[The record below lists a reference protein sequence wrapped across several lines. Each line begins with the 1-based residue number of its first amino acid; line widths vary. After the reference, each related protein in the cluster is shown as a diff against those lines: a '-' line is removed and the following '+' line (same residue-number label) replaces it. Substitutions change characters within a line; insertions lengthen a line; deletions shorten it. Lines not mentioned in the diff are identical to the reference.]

1 MIDDDPGVAKVLGG
15 DASGINGCFPIRDKI
30 KRPVGM
36 FAGRLMRMVV
46 LVDRRLAGRCLP

>member
-1 MIDDDPGVAKVLGG
+1 MIDDDPGVGKVLGG
-15 DASGINGCFPIRDKI
+15 DAGGITGCFPIRDPK

-36 FAGRLMRMVV
+36 FVGRLMRMVV